1 MNSEIFTSSFLAVHQ
16 IAEKWVRNKNGT
28 VCIAGR
34 RIHHYEAGLA
44 SVLIGTLIKISG
56 SEKYSLL
63 GDILLGSGLSAVLHD
78 GKDLIDD
85 YRHRRGIFQYF

>member
-1 MNSEIFTSSFLAVHQ
+1 MRQ

-44 SVLIGTLIKISG
+44 CILFGALIKISG

-63 GDILLGSGLSAVLHD
+63 GDVLLGSGSSAVLHD
-78 GKDLIDD
+78 GKDLVAD
-85 YRHRRGIFQYF
+85 YRCRRGIFQYF